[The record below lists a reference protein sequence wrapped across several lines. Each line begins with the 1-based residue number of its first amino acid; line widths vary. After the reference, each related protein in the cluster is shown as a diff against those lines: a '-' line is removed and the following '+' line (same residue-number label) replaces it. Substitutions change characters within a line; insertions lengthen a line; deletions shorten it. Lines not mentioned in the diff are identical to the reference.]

1 MGEITVISEKPLTM
15 AELKEKLAKIEK
27 RDKELNF
34 RANKTKEYLANFT
47 AKEKNIAAL
56 KKRLETLEIARM
68 KERHIAKLI
77 DLNPKDADSIKVI
90 LSGESLTLKEED
102 YAKIVD
108 ALQG

>member
-1 MGEITVISEKPLTM
+1 MSEVTVISEKPLTM

-27 RDKELNF
+27 RDKELGF
-34 RANKTKEYLANFT
+34 RANKTKEYLGNF
-47 AKEKNIAAL
+47 ALKEKNVAAI
-56 KKRLETLEIARM
+56 KKKMEALEIPRM
-68 KERHIAKLI
+68 KDRHIAKLI
-77 DLNPKDADSIKVI
+77 DMNPKDADSIKVI